1 MVGNRLRLLRKQYNI
16 KQTDLVKVLGVKEA
30 TISKYEAGLVSM
42 TEESLI
48 KAADFFNVSID
59 YILGRS
65 EDTSK
70 ETEEKLDNDRE
81 LEKNY
86 KERKKKIEHSN
97 RIKLLR
103 EKEGLTQTELGEK
116 LEVSEQTVGSW
127 ENNISE
133 PNIDTLIKLSKI
145 FQVTVD
151 YILGLSD
158 FCSNDVK
165 EISNNNKEKIPQ
177 PKKYYVGADEVTKYL
192 DCEKNKA
199 YEMIRELR
207 QELIDAGK
215 LTSAYPR
222 GKVPKKYFM
231 ERCMIEE

>member
-1 MVGNRLRLLRKQYNI
+1 MN
-16 KQTDLVKVLGVKEA
+16 T
-30 TISKYEAGLVSM
+30 
-42 TEESLI
+42 
-48 KAADFFNVSID
+48 
-59 YILGRS
+59 
-65 EDTSK
+65 
-70 ETEEKLDNDRE
+70 
-81 LEKNY
+81 
-86 KERKKKIEHSN
+86 
-97 RIKLLR
+97 IKLLR

-116 LEVSEQTVGSW
+116 LGVIKQTISNQ

-133 PNIDTLIKLSKI
+133 PNIDTLIQLSKI
-145 FQVTVD
+145 FRVTVD

-165 EISNNNKEKIPQ
+165 EVSDSNKEKIPQ
-177 PKKYYVGADEVTKYL
+177 PKKYYVGADEVMKYL